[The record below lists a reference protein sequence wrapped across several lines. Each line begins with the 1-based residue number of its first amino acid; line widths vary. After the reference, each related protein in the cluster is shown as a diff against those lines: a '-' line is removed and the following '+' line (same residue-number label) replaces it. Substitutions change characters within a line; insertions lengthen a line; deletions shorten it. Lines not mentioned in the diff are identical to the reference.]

1 MKIAFV
7 SDAVYPFNKGGK
19 EMRIYQLTK
28 ALVAQG
34 CQVDVYTMRWWA
46 GGDTYEHEG
55 VTYHAISRL
64 YPLYHGERR
73 SIKQGVLFGLA
84 TLRMVKYDFDVLE
97 VDSMPFFPLYA
108 AKFVSLVRRRPFFA
122 TWHEVWGRE
131 YWQEYLK
138 GVKGTIA
145 YQVERYSVL
154 MPNHIVTVSEHTTE
168 RLRTM
173 LRYHAPVSTIPNGI
187 DYKMIQP
194 IRANKHVSDVI
205 YTGRLLAHKNVNLLI
220 DAMVIICKQRPKTR
234 CYIVGGGP
242 EQAALQQQVERLGLT
257 KNVTL
262 TGYLETSEEVFAYMK
277 ASRVF
282 VSPSTREG
290 FGITVL
296 EAYAC
301 GLSIVTVNHRDN
313 AAQYV
318 APKDRSIVCEPN
330 AADIARAIQLQLQQP
345 TQTVSHKVAAHY
357 DWDKLASKLK
367 EVYTS

>member
-1 MKIAFV
+1 
-7 SDAVYPFNKGGK
+7 
-19 EMRIYQLTK
+19 MRIYQLSK

-34 CQVDVYTMRWWA
+34 CTVDIYTMRWWDD
-46 GGDTYEHEG
+46 GDIYQYEG

-84 TLRMVKYDFDVLE
+84 TLRMVRYDFDILE

-108 AKFVSLVRRRPFFA
+108 AKVVSLIKRRPFFA

-138 GVKGTIA
+138 GIKGSIA
-145 YQVERYSVL
+145 YLIERYSIS
-154 MPNHIVTVSEHTTE
+154 MPNHIVAVSGHTTD
-168 RLRTM
+168 RLRGM
-173 LRYHAPVSTIPNGI
+173 LHYKAPLSVIPNGI
-187 DYKMIQP
+187 DHVMIQP
-194 IRANKHVSDVI
+194 IRANKHASDVVF
-205 YTGRLLAHKNVNLLI
+205 TGRLLAHKNVNLLV
-220 DAMVIICKQRPKTR
+220 DAIAIIRKEQPDIR

-242 EQAALQQQVERLGLT
+242 EQANLQQRVDRLGLGA
-257 KNVTL
+257 NVVL
-262 TGYLETSEEVFAYMK
+262 TGFLETSEEVFAYMK

-282 VSPSTREG
+282 VLPSTREG

-301 GLSIVTVNHRDN
+301 GLSIVTVRHRDN

-318 APKDRSIVCEPN
+318 APKECSIVCEPT
-330 AADIARAIQLQLQQP
+330 ATDIAAAIRQQLQQP
-345 TQTVSHKVAAHY
+345 PRKVPHEAAARY
-357 DWDKLASKLK
+357 DWGKLASDLK
-367 EVYTS
+367 EVYAS